1 MVASAVEGKVAEVLN
16 DREVV
21 INRGKDHGVKMGAR
35 FKLMETLR
43 IKDPD
48 TKNVIGEIT
57 REKLR
62 VKVVQLEQSLSI
74 ASTYETYETAGVDPT
89 LAFLGGPQIRTVE
102 VRRIRTTDDIS
113 DAVFVEIGDIAIE
126 LTDDES

>member
-16 DREVV
+16 EREVA
-21 INRGKDHGVKMGAR
+21 INRGKDHGVKMGTR

-48 TKNVIGEIT
+48 TKNIIGEIT

-74 ASTYETYETAGVDPT
+74 ASTYETYETAGLDPT
-89 LAFLGGPQIRTVE
+89 LAFLGGPQMRTVE
-102 VRRIRTTDDIS
+102 VRRIRTTHDFS
-113 DAVFVEIGDIAIE
+113 DAVLVEIGDIAIE
-126 LTDDES
+126 LTDKYN

>member
-1 MVASAVEGKVAEVLN
+1 MVASAVEGKIAEVLN
-16 DREVV
+16 EREVA
-21 INRGKDHGVKMGAR
+21 INRGKDHGVKMGTR

-48 TKNVIGEIT
+48 SKNIIGEIT

-89 LAFLGGPQIRTVE
+89 LALLWGAQMRTVE
-102 VRRIRTTDDIS
+102 VRRIRTTHDFS
-113 DAVFVEIGDIAIE
+113 DAVLVEIGDIAIE
-126 LTDDES
+126 LTD